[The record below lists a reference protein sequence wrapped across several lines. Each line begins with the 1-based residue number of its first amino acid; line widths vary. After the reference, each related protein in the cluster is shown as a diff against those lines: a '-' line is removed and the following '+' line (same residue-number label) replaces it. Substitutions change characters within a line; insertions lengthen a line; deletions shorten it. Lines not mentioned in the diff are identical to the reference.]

1 MGAYLYFKLK
11 ESSFASRAN
20 ELLEKNKENQQLDDE
35 GIYFTSKED
44 VLWAESNNPAAIDF
58 YKGRI
63 GSGDIKT
70 SGVGCRSDM
79 NEEDIL
85 EKQTLVFEELNKQF
99 EMKYYAN
106 SCALTP
112 EEYYF
117 SIEQMKRITQNG
129 ALLGGKTSKKEN
141 TVEKYNMLYELLSD
155 AQKEEDIEEEIFDVS
170 ILREKDEVLINGEWR
185 KIEVFIGDLRL
196 SFDYSSPDDLKR
208 PYVNEKIAP
217 LIEDYK
223 KYIPKIRYNGAVADI
238 EAYVIDEGT
247 LIYLETVGTENMVKS
262 ITSVLMQGRLKM
274 NEHTIDASFGYFK
287 INKAGNK
294 RKIIP
299 LDDGLAHS
307 ITYHSPSIADTN
319 FSVLVGRDKDEIA
332 ERFSA
337 WLENTNHL
345 PYPKNLTKEIY
356 DELRDKEKI
365 TVLTSFGVE
374 AIKIQN
380 SLLEEDATDLQEIIL
395 SVCRANGLIDKNAKQ
410 MKQKAP
416 LPKSKYL
423 AENQVQK
430 IMDTLDG
437 MPKTYELEDM
447 DIKPVGLK
455 LFSPNMTLFIT
466 EADRGCED
474 DEFESEHT
482 QCYGYVKNESD
493 PEMSEWGYINVPA
506 YLEVIYQNG
515 GGFEQDLYFEDM
527 YIDSKGNI
535 TKNENEKA
543 S

>member
-1 MGAYLYFKLK
+1 MGAYLYFETK
-11 ESSFASRAN
+11 
-20 ELLEKNKENQQLDDE
+20 DE
-35 GIYFTSKED
+35 PK
-44 VLWAESNNPAAIDF
+44 
-58 YKGRI
+58 
-63 GSGDIKT
+63 
-70 SGVGCRSDM
+70 
-79 NEEDIL
+79 
-85 EKQTLVFEELNKQF
+85 
-99 EMKYYAN
+99 
-106 SCALTP
+106 
-112 EEYYF
+112 
-117 SIEQMKRITQNG
+117 
-129 ALLGGKTSKKEN
+129 
-141 TVEKYNMLYELLSD
+141 
-155 AQKEEDIEEEIFDVS
+155 EEIFDISV
-170 ILREKDEVLINGEWR
+170 IKEKDEVLINGEWR
-185 KIEVFIGDLRL
+185 VVETFINDLRL
-196 SFDYSSPDDLKR
+196 SFDYSSPDNLKR
-208 PYVNEKIAP
+208 PFINEKIAP

-223 KYIPKIRYNGAVADI
+223 KYVPKIRHGGAVADI

-247 LIYLETVGTENMVKS
+247 LVYLETVGTENMVKS

-274 NEHTIDASFGYFK
+274 NDHTIDASFGYFK

-307 ITYHSPSIADTN
+307 ITYHSPSIADIK

-356 DELRDKEKI
+356 DELRDKGKI

-374 AIKIQN
+374 AIKIQT
-380 SLLEEDATDLQEIIL
+380 SLLEEDAIDLQEIIL
-395 SVCRANGLIDKNAKQ
+395 SVCRTNGLIDENAKQ

-423 AENQVQK
+423 REEQVQK

-466 EADRGCED
+466 EADRGSED

-493 PEMSEWGYINVPA
+493 PSMSEWGYINVPA
-506 YLEVIYQNG
+506 YLEVTYQNG
-515 GGFEQDLYFEDM
+515 GGFEQDLYFDDM
-527 YIDSKGNI
+527 YIDSKGKI
-535 TKNENEKA
+535 TKNKIEKA